1 MCQKWK
7 ITGVKKYGKVP
18 LPDSAE
24 SSVPPFHTVHVDM
37 IGPWK
42 VYFKVVGKKVSKEV
56 QALTIVDKASN
67 WPEIAP
73 TLSKESKVIAELFDK
88 VWLCRYP
95 RPNRI
100 IHDNGN
106 EFTGFEFQEMCAS
119 YGVTIVPTSVKNP
132 RGNSVVERMHL
143 TAADMLRTMTFTG
156 ENWMEGLDKALQT
169 VSWAI
174 RSTVSTMSG
183 YTPGQLIFSRDM
195 IMQSTV
201 ITD

>member
-1 MCQKWK
+1 MLQHSGAERTSKTVQQHFDWPGAGEQIKKYIQRCSVCQKWK
-7 ITGVKKYGKVP
+7 ITGVKKYGKIP

-42 VYFKVVGKKVSKEV
+42 VYFQVVGKKVSKEV

-119 YGVTIVPTSVKNP
+119 YGVTTVPTSVKIP
-132 RGNSVVERMHL
+132 AV
-143 TAADMLRTMTFTG
+143 T
-156 ENWMEGLDKALQT
+156 LQ
-169 VSWAI
+169 
-174 RSTVSTMSG
+174 
-183 YTPGQLIFSRDM
+183 
-195 IMQSTV
+195 
-201 ITD
+201 